1 MFWLLM
7 IGLSMSWLFI
17 IPEIIILILLII
29 GVGKYEILVTGID
42 HILSLCYI
50 YISLPS
56 IVDFVSG
63 GETSIYSLVI
73 FSNVIIYIARII
85 IVSCNKDKKNKNF
98 LKYKNHFHHFHQK
111 NNFLLISRKTLNF
124 FYLFL

>member
-1 MFWLLM
+1 MSQMKFWLLM
-7 IGLSMSWLFI
+7 LGLSMSWLFI

-73 FSNVIIYIARII
+73 FSNVIIYIVRII
-85 IVSCNKDKKNKNF
+85 TVSCNKDKKIKIF
-98 LKYKNHFHHFHQK
+98 CMIVTGILGKATWVSI
-111 NNFLLISRKTLNF
+111 LMMLA
-124 FYLFL
+124 

>member
-1 MFWLLM
+1 MSQMKFWLLM
-7 IGLSMSWLFI
+7 LGLSMSWLFI

-29 GVGKYEILVTGID
+29 GVEKYEILVTGID

-73 FSNVIIYIARII
+73 FSNVIIYIVRII
-85 IVSCNKDKKNKNF
+85 IVSCNKDKKIKIF
-98 LKYKNHFHHFHQK
+98 CMIVTGILGKATWVSI
-111 NNFLLISRKTLNF
+111 LMMLA
-124 FYLFL
+124 

>member
-1 MFWLLM
+1 MSQMKFWLLM
-7 IGLSMSWLFI
+7 LGLSMSWLFI

-50 YISLPS
+50 YISLHS
-56 IVDFVSG
+56 IADFVSG

-73 FSNVIIYIARII
+73 FSNVIIYIVRII
-85 IVSCNKDKKNKNF
+85 TVSCNKDKKIKIF
-98 LKYKNHFHHFHQK
+98 CMIVTGILGKATWFSI
-111 NNFLLISRKTLNF
+111 LIMLA
-124 FYLFL
+124 

>member
-1 MFWLLM
+1 MSQMKFWLLM
-7 IGLSMSWLFI
+7 LGLSMSWLFI

-63 GETSIYSLVI
+63 GETSIYSLII
-73 FSNVIIYIARII
+73 FSNVIIYIVRII
-85 IVSCNKDKKNKNF
+85 TVSCNKDKKIKIF
-98 LKYKNHFHHFHQK
+98 CMIVTGILGKATWVSI
-111 NNFLLISRKTLNF
+111 LMMLA
-124 FYLFL
+124 

>member
-1 MFWLLM
+1 MSQMKFWLLM
-7 IGLSMSWLFI
+7 IGLAMSWLFI

-73 FSNVIIYIARII
+73 FSNVIIYIVRII
-85 IVSCNKDKKNKNF
+85 TVSCNKDKKIKIF
-98 LKYKNHFHHFHQK
+98 CMIVTGILGKATWVSI
-111 NNFLLISRKTLNF
+111 LMMLA
-124 FYLFL
+124 

>member
-1 MFWLLM
+1 MVVYNSRNYYTYTFDTDGFVKT
-7 IGLSMSWLFI
+7 IN
-17 IPEIIILILLII
+17 ETRNARA

-50 YISLPS
+50 YISLHS
-56 IVDFVSG
+56 IADFVSG

-85 IVSCNKDKKNKNF
+85 IVSCNKDKKIKIF
-98 LKYKNHFHHFHQK
+98 CIIVTGILGKATWFSILLK
-111 NNFLLISRKTLNF
+111 ISS
-124 FYLFL
+124 

>member
-1 MFWLLM
+1 MSQMKFWLLM
-7 IGLSMSWLFI
+7 IGLAMSWLFI

-73 FSNVIIYIARII
+73 FSNVIIYIVRII
-85 IVSCNKDKKNKNF
+85 IVSCNKDKKIKIF
-98 LKYKNHFHHFHQK
+98 CMIVTGILGKATWVSI
-111 NNFLLISRKTLNF
+111 LMMLA
-124 FYLFL
+124 